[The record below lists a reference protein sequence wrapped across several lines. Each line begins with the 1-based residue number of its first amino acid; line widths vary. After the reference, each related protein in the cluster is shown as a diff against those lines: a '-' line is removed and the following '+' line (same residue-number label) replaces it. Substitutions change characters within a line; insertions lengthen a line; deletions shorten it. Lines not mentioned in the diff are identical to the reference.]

1 MIGFYDYTVIMTYI
15 SVVSSMIGIFC
26 AVTDHISAAVCCL
39 AFSGLCDMFDGK
51 IARTKK
57 NRTEEEKCFGIQ
69 IDSLADIVCFGILP
83 IVLGFKLGMCHIY
96 GIAILLFYGLAGL
109 IRLAYFNVMEE
120 KRQNETSENRKY
132 YQDFPSHP
140 CLWSCRFCLWLSLLF
155 PEYKWFVVLLHIAML
170 TVGLLFILDFKFR
183 KPTNREL
190 VIIVA
195 VVFCG
200 SPSCTFLQAKD
211 GGSSIISI
219 SFPWREVVIYD
230 PDSGQKWGILQRRIP
245 FRTTFWKKI
254 YGSVAGRMLIRPLVT
269 PVVSIAMGK
278 LLDSRLSAA
287 AVKPFIRFNHLDMS
301 DYEKRKYISYN
312 DFFKRKI
319 REGARHI
326 DMEPGHF
333 ISPCDCRVSVYP

>member
-120 KRQNETSENRKY
+120 NVRMKPPKTENIIR
-132 YQDFPSHP
+132 DFPSHP
-140 CLWSCRFCLWLSLLF
+140 CLWSCRFYLWYPCFFRS
-155 PEYKWFVVLLHIAML
+155 IN
-170 TVGLLFILDFKFR
+170 GLW
-183 KPTNREL
+183 
-190 VIIVA
+190 
-195 VVFCG
+195 C
-200 SPSCTFLQAKD
+200 S
-211 GGSSIISI
+211 
-219 SFPWREVVIYD
+219 
-230 PDSGQKWGILQRRIP
+230 
-245 FRTTFWKKI
+245 
-254 YGSVAGRMLIRPLVT
+254 
-269 PVVSIAMGK
+269 
-278 LLDSRLSAA
+278 
-287 AVKPFIRFNHLDMS
+287 
-301 DYEKRKYISYN
+301 
-312 DFFKRKI
+312 
-319 REGARHI
+319 
-326 DMEPGHF
+326 F
-333 ISPCDCRVSVYP
+333 ISQC

>member
-120 KRQNETSENRKY
+120 NVRMKPPKTENIIR
-132 YQDFPSHP
+132 DFPSHP
-140 CLWSCRFCLWLSLLF
+140 CLWSCRFCLWYPCFFRS
-155 PEYKWFVVLLHIAML
+155 IN
-170 TVGLLFILDFKFR
+170 GLW
-183 KPTNREL
+183 
-190 VIIVA
+190 
-195 VVFCG
+195 C
-200 SPSCTFLQAKD
+200 S
-211 GGSSIISI
+211 
-219 SFPWREVVIYD
+219 
-230 PDSGQKWGILQRRIP
+230 
-245 FRTTFWKKI
+245 
-254 YGSVAGRMLIRPLVT
+254 
-269 PVVSIAMGK
+269 
-278 LLDSRLSAA
+278 
-287 AVKPFIRFNHLDMS
+287 
-301 DYEKRKYISYN
+301 
-312 DFFKRKI
+312 
-319 REGARHI
+319 
-326 DMEPGHF
+326 F
-333 ISPCDCRVSVYP
+333 ISQC

>member
-83 IVLGFKLGMCHIY
+83 IVLGFKLGMYHIY

-132 YQDFPSHP
+132 YQGLPITSIAVILP
-140 CLWSCRFCLWLSLLF
+140 LVYVSSSLYAQHFIL
-155 PEYKWFVVLLHIAML
+155 VLHIVML
-170 TVGLLFILDFKFR
+170 VTGLLFILNFRFR
-183 KPTNREL
+183 KPNNKEL
-190 VIIVA
+190 AVLICIV
-195 VVFCG
+195 
-200 SPSCTFLQAKD
+200 
-211 GGSSIISI
+211 
-219 SFPWREVVIYD
+219 
-230 PDSGQKWGILQRRIP
+230 
-245 FRTTFWKKI
+245 
-254 YGSVAGRMLIRPLVT
+254 
-269 PVVSIAMGK
+269 
-278 LLDSRLSAA
+278 AA
-287 AVKPFIRFNHLDMS
+287 AVV
-301 DYEKRKYISYN
+301 YILIYFRWRGYMQWSWKN
-312 DFFKRKI
+312 VMNLLR
-319 REGARHI
+319 
-326 DMEPGHF
+326 GH
-333 ISPCDCRVSVYP
+333 R